1 MGLKTWY
8 EANIMPRLITCA
20 CSQGQVMKRRAA
32 VVPLA
37 RGDVFELGCGGGI
50 NHAFYDPSAITSYAG
65 IDPHAGLLDG
75 ARAAARDKGWAADLR
90 QGRGEAIP
98 FADASFDCVVCTFTL
113 CSVDDPSQVMA
124 ELSRILRPGGQ
135 TLFLEHGRA
144 PDASVR
150 GWQERIE
157 PVWKRLAG
165 GCHLTRPVASAL
177 QGAGFT
183 PSAPNTAAAL
193 WALTLAYAG
202 LPCAPFS
209 CHSTSSCR
217 MIGLT
222 TISKNDFRDERHR

>member
-8 EANIMPRLITCA
+8 EANIMPRMITCA

-65 IDPHAGLLDG
+65 IDPHEGLLDG
-75 ARAAARDKGWAADLR
+75 ARAAAREKGWTADLR
-90 QGRGEAIP
+90 AARGEAIP

-113 CSVDDPSQVMA
+113 CSVDDPGQVLA

-135 TLFLEHGRA
+135 ALFLEHGRA
-144 PDASVR
+144 PDRGVR

-157 PVWKRLAG
+157 PVWKHLAG
-165 GCHLTRPVASAL
+165 GCHLTRPIGAAW
-177 QGAGFT
+177 QAAGFAVEPLGEGYT
-183 PSAPNTAAAL
+183 PKAPRF
-193 WALTLAYAG
+193 AG
-202 LPCAPFS
+202 WMEWGVARKPL
-209 CHSTSSCR
+209 
-217 MIGLT
+217 
-222 TISKNDFRDERHR
+222 